1 MPEEKKSY
9 LTTLTTNLV
18 STSVQLEERNR
29 DKVDRNAQFT
39 ASLISL
45 TSHMLPAGAFQAI
58 GDVVERLSDA
68 SSVFEIS
75 ENVSR
80 VIKDARD
87 SSDSFDD
94 TNFQNYITF
103 ENHSP
108 AKIVVVTVITLG
120 EVKKKST
127 FFFKKKSK
135 RMKVP
140 EGSFF
145 SAGYVDGED
154 ISVLA
159 MREKID
165 RSTVTFCDTDV
176 RVLLSDRDYVNLATK
191 L

>member
-18 STSVQLEERNR
+18 STSVQLEEKNR

-154 ISVLA
+154 VSVLA

-176 RVLLSDRDYVNLATK
+176 RVVLSDRDYVNLATK

>member
-154 ISVLA
+154 VSVLA

-176 RVLLSDRDYVNLATK
+176 RVLMSDRDYVNLATK

>member
-18 STSVQLEERNR
+18 STSVQLEEKNR

-154 ISVLA
+154 VSVLA

>member
-45 TSHMLPAGAFQAI
+45 TSHMMSAGAFQAL

-80 VIKDARD
+80 VIKDARA

-145 SAGYVDGED
+145 STGYVDGED
-154 ISVLA
+154 VSVLA

-165 RSTVTFCDTDV
+165 RSTVAFCDTDV
-176 RVLLSDRDYVNLATK
+176 RVLLSDRDYLNLATK